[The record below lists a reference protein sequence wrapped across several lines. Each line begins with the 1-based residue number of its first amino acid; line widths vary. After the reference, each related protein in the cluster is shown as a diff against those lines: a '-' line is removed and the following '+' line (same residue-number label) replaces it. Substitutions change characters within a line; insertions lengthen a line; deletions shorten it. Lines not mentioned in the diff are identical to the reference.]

1 MLRSD
6 EDSQPGCC
14 GPQKSANTRTVSI
27 RRVIRT
33 GDTTLLFPG
42 QGSQVDGMRELVA
55 RVRPDLLELAI
66 EEVGEDPFARV
77 EESTRFAQ
85 PAIFC
90 ASMALLPEVDQA
102 DVGFMAGHSLGEFAA
117 LVTAGSLGD
126 VDALGLVA
134 LRGELMDHA
143 AGGAGAM
150 LALRGPDAWEM
161 ATEIA
166 FETGTYP
173 ANHNSPTQVVLAG
186 PAGAIEEARRI
197 ARSRALR
204 AMVLP
209 VRGAFHTPLMVSAR
223 EPFAAALA
231 EVEIQEP
238 RVPVFSGA
246 TGAPFEDVRAELVD
260 ALTTPVRWTAV
271 LEALADAGA
280 RRFVEVGPGDVLTG
294 LVRKTLGAHA

>member
-1 MLRSD
+1 MV
-6 EDSQPGCC
+6 
-14 GPQKSANTRTVSI
+14 T
-27 RRVIRT
+27 RT
-33 GDTTLLFPG
+33 GDTALLFPG
-42 QGSQVDGMRELVA
+42 QGSHVEGMRDEVA
-55 RVRPDLLELAI
+55 RVRPDLLELAV
-66 EEVGEDPFARV
+66 EEVGEDPFPRV

-90 ASMALLPEVDQA
+90 ASVAALPAVDLEP
-102 DVGFMAGHSLGEFAA
+102 VGWMAGHSLGEFAA
-117 LVTAGSLGD
+117 LVAAGSLSAE
-126 VDALGLVA
+126 DALGLVA

-150 LALRGPDAWEM
+150 LALKGADAWEM

-173 ANHNSPTQVVLAG
+173 ANHNSPVQVVLAG
-186 PAGAIEEARRI
+186 PEAAIEEARRI

-209 VRGAFHTPLMVSAR
+209 VRGAFHTPLMASAR
-223 EPFAAALA
+223 EPFAAALEQV
-231 EVEIQEP
+231 EVRPP

-246 TGAPFEDVRAELVD
+246 TAAPFDDIRAGLVD
-260 ALTTPVRWTAV
+260 ALTTPVRWSSV

-280 RRFVEVGPGDVLTG
+280 RRFLEVGPGDVLTG
-294 LVRKTLGAHA
+294 LVRKTLAGVEAVSVAEMARA

>member
-1 MLRSD
+1 V
-6 EDSQPGCC
+6 
-14 GPQKSANTRTVSI
+14 T
-27 RRVIRT
+27 RT
-33 GDTTLLFPG
+33 GDTALLFPG
-42 QGSQVDGMRELVA
+42 QGSHVDGMREEVA
-55 RVRPDLLELAI
+55 RVRPDLLQQAI
-66 EEVGEDPFARV
+66 EEVGEDPFPRV

-90 ASMALLPEVDQA
+90 ASIALLPVDLG
-102 DVGFMAGHSLGEFAA
+102 DVGWMAGHSLGEFAA
-117 LVTAGSLGD
+117 LVAAGSLA
-126 VDALGLVA
+126 VEDALGLVA

-150 LALRGPDAWEM
+150 LALRGADAWEM

-186 PAGAIEEARRI
+186 PSSAIEEARRI

-204 AMVLP
+204 AAVLP
-209 VRGAFHTPLMVSAR
+209 VRGAFHTPLMASTR
-223 EPFAAALA
+223 EPFAAALESV
-231 EVEIQEP
+231 EVLPP

-246 TGAPFEDVRAELVD
+246 TGQPFDDIRTELVD

-280 RRFVEVGPGDVLTG
+280 QRFVEVGPGDVLTG

>member
-1 MLRSD
+1 V
-6 EDSQPGCC
+6 
-14 GPQKSANTRTVSI
+14 T
-27 RRVIRT
+27 RT
-33 GDTTLLFPG
+33 GDTALLFPG
-42 QGSQVDGMRELVA
+42 QGSHVDGMREEVA
-55 RVRPDLLELAI
+55 RVRPDLLERAI
-66 EEVGEDPFARV
+66 EEVGEDPFPRV

-90 ASMALLPEVDQA
+90 ASIALLQVDLS
-102 DVGFMAGHSLGEFAA
+102 DVGWMAGHSLGEFAA
-117 LVTAGSLGD
+117 LVAAGSLA
-126 VDALGLVA
+126 VEDALGLVA

-143 AGGAGAM
+143 AGGTGAM
-150 LALRGPDAWEM
+150 LAIRGADAWEM

-186 PAGAIEEARRI
+186 PSGAIEEARRI

-204 AMVLP
+204 AAVLP
-209 VRGAFHTPLMVSAR
+209 VRGAFHTPLMASTR

-231 EVEIQEP
+231 SVEVLPP

-246 TGAPFEDVRAELVD
+246 TGTPFEDIRAELVD
-260 ALTTPVRWTAV
+260 ALTSPVRWTAV
-271 LEALADAGA
+271 LEALAGAGA
-280 RRFVEVGPGDVLTG
+280 ARFVEVGPGDVLSG